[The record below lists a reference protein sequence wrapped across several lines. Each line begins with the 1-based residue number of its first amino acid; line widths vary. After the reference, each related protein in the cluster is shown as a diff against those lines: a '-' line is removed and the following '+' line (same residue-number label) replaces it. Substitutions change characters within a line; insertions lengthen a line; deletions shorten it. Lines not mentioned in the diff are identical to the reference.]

1 MQFLKPRV
9 VIFYF
14 ISTVLLV
21 YDHFPNSLLANVL
34 PIKWVIW
41 LFIGFILFLI
51 IFRRGEEPS
60 QKEKIAEAIFSLLYF
75 IGLLTLLKLLGGHSV
90 SGIGWSNGGLWL
102 AGMITLWEIYTGF
115 QKLKEK

>member
-9 VIFYF
+9 VIFYL

-41 LFIGFILFLI
+41 FFIGFIIFLI
-51 IFRRGEEPS
+51 VFRSGEEPS
-60 QKEKIAEAIFSLLYF
+60 QKEKVAEAIFSLLYF
-75 IGLLTLLKLLGGHSV
+75 TGLLILLNLLGGHSI
-90 SGIGWSNGGLWL
+90 SGIGWSNIGLWL
-102 AGMITLWEIYTGF
+102 AGIITLWEIYKEF
-115 QKLKEK
+115 QKMKEK